1 MNKIELHDFEMKKE
15 SNNIDVIFDIKEKLI
30 NDVNKWRLAVK

>member
-30 NDVNKWRLAVK
+30 NDVNK